1 MKYTVYDLHQCNR
14 GEQIQ
19 VTLQGSAANV
29 RLMDSSN
36 YNNYKNGRKHRYYGG
51 LIKMSPIV
59 LTIPNSGHWYIT
71 IDLAG
76 LIGTVRS
83 SIRKLPA
90 PLPEYR
96 EPALSSVPSL
106 VRKNVPPTFGSEDSQ
121 LEYDVFIS
129 HASEDKEDVVRPPAQ
144 ALVTK
149 GLKGEKIVNVS
160 ELISLGAIAF
170 SDDGKP
176 IENMHLLREALKY
189 INSHDSIIISHS
201 EDSSL
206 ANSGVINEGK
216 ISTRLGLKGIP
227 SITESLAIAREL
239 EIVRATKGRY
249 HFAHIS
255 TKRSVEL
262 IRQAKKEGLNVT
274 CETAPH
280 YFSLS
285 EDDIK
290 DYDAKYKVNPPLRT
304 KEDIEAIID
313 GLIDSTIDVIATDH
327 APHTVQEKLQPI
339 QNAPMGLAGFE
350 TALSV
355 ALNYLVH
362 SKKMPLIEVIR
373 KFTSNP
379 AKILNLKD
387 QGDIQAGKPANLT
400 VIDLNEERIVDA
412 SKFKSKCRIS
422 PFDKLEL
429 KGTVKNTIIKGK
441 IYNIG

>member
-1 MKYTVYDLHQCNR
+1 MLLKNAKIINPANNFEDFSDIRIEKEYITEIRKEILPYKDEEVLDLT
-14 GEQIQ
+14 GKIIIP
-19 VTLQGSAANV
+19 
-29 RLMDSSN
+29 
-36 YNNYKNGRKHRYYGG
+36 G
-51 LIKMSPIV
+51 LIDIHCH
-59 LTIPNSGHWYIT
+59 L
-71 IDLAG
+71 
-76 LIGTVRS
+76 
-83 SIRKLPA
+83 
-90 PLPEYR
+90 R
-96 EPALSSVPSL
+96 EPGFNAKETIKTGILSAINGGYTAICPMANTNPV
-106 VRKNVPPTFGSEDSQ
+106 VDNAATITYCINK
-121 LEYDVFIS
+121 
-129 HASEDKEDVVRPPAQ
+129 AKEAAEIGFYPICA
-144 ALVTK
+144 VTK

>member
-1 MKYTVYDLHQCNR
+1 MLLKNAKIINPANNFEEFSDIRIENENIIKIEKGIQPLEN
-14 GEQIQ
+14 EQIIDL
-19 VTLQGSAANV
+19 TG
-29 RLMDSSN
+29 
-36 YNNYKNGRKHRYYGG
+36 KIIIPG
-51 LIKMSPIV
+51 LIDMHCH
-59 LTIPNSGHWYIT
+59 L
-71 IDLAG
+71 
-76 LIGTVRS
+76 
-83 SIRKLPA
+83 
-90 PLPEYR
+90 R
-96 EPALSSVPSL
+96 EPGFNAKETIKTGIMSAINGGYTAICPMA
-106 VRKNVPPTFGSEDSQ
+106 NTNPTVDNATTITYCTNKAKE
-121 LEYDVFIS
+121 
-129 HASEDKEDVVRPPAQ
+129 ASEIGFHPICA
-144 ALVTK
+144 VTK
-149 GLKGEKIVNVS
+149 ELKGEKLVNVS

-189 INSHDSIIISHS
+189 INSHNSIIISHS

-239 EIVRATKGRY
+239 EIVRATNGKY

-285 EDDIK
+285 ENDIK

-304 KEDIEAIID
+304 KDDVEAIIEGLQD
-313 GLIDSTIDVIATDH
+313 GTIDVIATDH

-350 TALSV
+350 TAFPI

-362 SKKMPLIEVIR
+362 TKKMPLIEVVR

-379 AKILNLKD
+379 ANILNIKD
-387 QGDIQAGKPANLT
+387 QGNIQENKPANLT
-400 VIDLNEERIVDA
+400 VIDLNEIQIVDA

-422 PFDKLEL
+422 PFDKMEL
-429 KGTVKNTIIKGK
+429 KGAVKQTIIKGK

>member
-1 MKYTVYDLHQCNR
+1 MLLKNAQIINPANNFEDFSDIRIEKEYITEIRKEILPYKDEEVLDLT
-14 GEQIQ
+14 GKII
-19 VTLQGSAANV
+19 VP
-29 RLMDSSN
+29 
-36 YNNYKNGRKHRYYGG
+36 G
-51 LIKMSPIV
+51 LIDIHCH
-59 LTIPNSGHWYIT
+59 L
-71 IDLAG
+71 
-76 LIGTVRS
+76 
-83 SIRKLPA
+83 
-90 PLPEYR
+90 R
-96 EPALSSVPSL
+96 EPGFNAKETIKTGILSAINGGYTAICPMANTNPV
-106 VRKNVPPTFGSEDSQ
+106 VDNAATITYCINK
-121 LEYDVFIS
+121 
-129 HASEDKEDVVRPPAQ
+129 AKEAAEIGFYPICA
-144 ALVTK
+144 VTK